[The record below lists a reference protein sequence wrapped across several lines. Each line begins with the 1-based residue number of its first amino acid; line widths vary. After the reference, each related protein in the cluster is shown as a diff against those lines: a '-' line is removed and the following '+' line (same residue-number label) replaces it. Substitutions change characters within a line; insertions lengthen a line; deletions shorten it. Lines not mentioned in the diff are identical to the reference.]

1 MELFLIIYIIIQ
13 ILSNFLIEILY
24 RTIIKLKDIDSYKSI
39 GELERD
45 INVKYTPAIVSML
58 YDNKIEPCK
67 DIVATIL
74 NLNLKGYILFDKDKN
89 NRKYKI
95 KQNLQ
100 ANSIDNMCIE
110 EKYIYDWLIKNKNF
124 NFVEWV
130 NVIKKEY
137 SKVNFTKP
145 CEVKTRNMMLIILIL
160 IFGIFYVI
168 ESAVLVKFYSEN
180 IASLLLGLVLV
191 PIVMIITIVTVNNL
205 LKNVFLNN
213 LGNKEV
219 QRWTKFKRF
228 MHNYT
233 LIEDKNVESIAI
245 YEKYLPYSMAL
256 NVNKKYK
263 TIWKDV
269 IPKKDRFKIKLHYTI
284 LENIFI
290 KPIMQLVKGEDSVSK
305 YYS

>member
-45 INVKYTPAIVSML
+45 LNVKYTPAIVSML

-130 NVIKKEY
+130 NAIKKEY

-191 PIVMIITIVTVNNL
+191 PIVMIITLVTVNNL

>member
-130 NVIKKEY
+130 NIIKKEY